1 MLDRIRTIIDKEW
14 AEVFKNRMVLFTI
27 LFIPLIFTILPLVS
41 LFFTKGV
48 SSTSGDISDM
58 PAQFALACGVISGQ
72 DCMQIFIVNE
82 FLLLY
87 MMMPII
93 IPITIAAY
101 SIVGEKATHSLEPLL
116 ATPITTFELLAGK
129 NLSASLPAV
138 IATWGCFGLFLLFLP
153 LTGASSAV
161 QAHVLGPTWLLA
173 ILVIGPLMSIFAV
186 NFAIMISS
194 RVNDPRVAEQLSA
207 VLVVPILVALFG
219 QISGLI
225 LINLQ
230 LIVITIIVLILLDIG
245 AIYLGAGL
253 FQRENILT
261 RWK

>member
-1 MLDRIRTIIDKEW
+1 
-14 AEVFKNRMVLFTI
+14 MVVFTI
-27 LFIPLIFTILPLVS
+27 VFIPLIFTIIPLVT

-48 SSTSGDISDM
+48 SSAGGDFSDM
-58 PAQFALACGVISGQ
+58 PAQFALACGVMSSQ
-72 DCMQIFIVNE
+72 DCMQIFLMNE

-87 MMMPII
+87 MMMPLI

-101 SIVGEKATHSLEPLL
+101 SVVGEKATHSLEPLL

-129 NLSASLPAV
+129 NLAASLPAV
-138 IATWGCFGLFLLFLP
+138 IATWGCFGLFVLILP
-153 LTGASSAV
+153 LTGASSVV
-161 QAHVLGPTWLLA
+161 QSHILGPIWLLA

-194 RVNDPRVAEQLSA
+194 RVNDPRAAEQLSA
-207 VLVVPILVALFG
+207 VLIVPVLGVLFG
-219 QISGLI
+219 QLSGLI
-225 LINLQ
+225 LINVQMIL
-230 LIVITIIVLILLDIG
+230 ITILVLILLDIG
-245 AIYLGAGL
+245 AVYLGARL